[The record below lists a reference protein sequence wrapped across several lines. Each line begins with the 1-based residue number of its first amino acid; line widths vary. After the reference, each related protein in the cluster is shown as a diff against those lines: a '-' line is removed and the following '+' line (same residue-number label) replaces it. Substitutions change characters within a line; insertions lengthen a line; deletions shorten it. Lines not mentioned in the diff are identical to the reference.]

1 MNKKQIAT
9 IVTVVA
15 VIGYLY
21 WLPISRG
28 SVESKQQRG
37 TGKVAEN
44 NDRPDANVTVQM
56 VSATAKTVIAQDLS
70 AKITSLEGQLK
81 NAPDDA
87 DKLSLQKQLAKI
99 WDDVN
104 QPAPAAF
111 YYQAIARKEN
121 TAANWIAAGNHF
133 NDAYKL
139 TQDTTAQPVFD
150 AAAVEAFQ
158 NATKLEPENL
168 DAKAGLGVAYVN
180 GGGPPMQGIGLLL
193 DVVKHDPKNTNAILN
208 LGLFAMKSGQFDKAV
223 DRFKSLV
230 AIEQSTQAQ
239 KPDVQPYFYLAESYK
254 QMGMKKE
261 AIDAYQKC
269 KDLISDPAFDQ
280 KIDAYIKELK
290 N

>member
-70 AKITSLEGQLK
+70 AKITGLEGQLK

-193 DVVKHDPKNTNAILN
+193 DVVKQDPNNRNAVLN
-208 LGLFAMKSGQFDKAV
+208 LGLFAMKSGQFEKAI
-223 DRFKSLV
+223 DRFKSL
-230 AIEQSTQAQ
+230 AEIEAKSTTEQN
-239 KPDVQPYFYLAESYK
+239 DVEPYFYLAESYK
-254 QMGMKKE
+254 QLGMKKE
-261 AIDAYQKC
+261 AIDAYTKC
-269 KDLISDPAFDQ
+269 KEMMPDPTFDQ
-280 KIDAYIKELK
+280 KIDDYIKELK